1 MKPFLLIS
9 FLIAGLSLSGMAQQK
24 PSASKINIM
33 LMGSTHFGQ
42 EAFHK
47 QGATMDLFSAD
58 RQKEVADINNQIAR
72 YKPDMILIEREPN
85 EQHTVDSLYQLYKNG
100 KLQFNQLKY
109 GRAEEYQFG
118 FTLAKKLGL
127 SNIYGVNY
135 YQGVSTRLFKDGKNL
150 ETFTNSLNDYSTMGR
165 TLDQRLKEQKLSL
178 KGYLLRLNSP
188 ELYQLTYYNIYI
200 NPAKVTNGTF
210 GKTDNSVDSTRIDKE
225 HIGAEYISLFC
236 KRELKIYSNI
246 LSVQQAHQGKRILV
260 IMGQRHA
267 AALTKLFE
275 NDPAYNLVPLSSYLK

>member
-1 MKPFLLIS
+1 MKPYLFILMLLT
-9 FLIAGLSLSGMAQQK
+9 GLNSTGIAQQK
-24 PSASKINIM
+24 SSPDKINVM

-47 QGATMDLFSAD
+47 QGATMDLFNAD

-85 EQHTVDSLYQLYKNG
+85 EQHTVDSLYQLFNTG
-100 KLQFNQLKY
+100 KMKFTDLDH
-109 GRAEEYQFG
+109 GRAEQYQFG
-118 FTLAKKLGL
+118 YNLAKKLGL
-127 SNIYGVNY
+127 SHIYGVDY
-135 YQGVSTRLFKDGKNL
+135 YQGISTRLFKDGKNL
-150 ETFTNSLNDYSTMGR
+150 ETFTNSLNEYSTMGR
-165 TLDQRLKEQKLSL
+165 TLDQQLKEQKISL

-188 ELYQLTYYNIYI
+188 EIYKLTYYNIYI
-200 NPAKVTNGTF
+200 NPAKITNGTF

-225 HIGAEYISLFC
+225 HIGAEYISLFY